1 MDTATQSQSGWN
13 SKGSQRKN
21 GQRPSN
27 ILLIR
32 LLKRFFNDLL
42 FQSHL
47 RMVKLKPFWK
57 PSNST
62 LQVLLSSNL
71 NFCTTYIQ
79 LCKSLRRRW
88 RDRKKWLLPLNFNT
102 TTLKSKMLSSSTRI
116 DLSLSICYSISDIPK
131 FHMDYNFHRGIC

>member
-1 MDTATQSQSGWN
+1 MDTATKSQSGWN

-21 GQRPSN
+21 GQRPSK

-42 FQSHL
+42 FQTHL

-57 PSNST
+57 PSNSI

-71 NFCTTYIQ
+71 NFVPHI
-79 LCKSLRRRW
+79 
-88 RDRKKWLLPLNFNT
+88 FNVAKVLEGDGGAERNDCFHW
-102 TTLKSKMLSSSTRI
+102 TLIPPPQNLKCWVQVQEL
-116 DLSLSICYSISDIPK
+116 ISVCQYARAYLIS
-131 FHMDYNFHRGIC
+131 